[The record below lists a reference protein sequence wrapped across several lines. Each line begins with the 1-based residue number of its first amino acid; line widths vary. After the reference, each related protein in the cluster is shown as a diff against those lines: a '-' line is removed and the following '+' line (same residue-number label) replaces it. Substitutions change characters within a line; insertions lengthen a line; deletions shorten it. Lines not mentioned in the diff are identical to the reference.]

1 MRLTR
6 AEIDLNALA
15 SNVRAIRSHLPGGMK
30 IMGLVKAN
38 AYGHGLVAV
47 AQALVRFGIDYLG
60 VGFLE
65 EGVVLREHG
74 ITSPILVLGGV
85 LGHQVKDFFEHDLEI
100 TVSSIELARRIEEES
115 RETFHTRVRVHL
127 KIDTGMER
135 LGVHS
140 ERALPF
146 IEEVAKLQH
155 VEIVGIYSHFATADE
170 KDKSFAHEQL
180 RRFCSLIDQIRER
193 GIDPP
198 LVHIANSG
206 AVVDLPESYCTMV
219 RPGIMLYGY
228 YPSKETSES
237 ILLKHVLSLK
247 SRVVFLKEVD
257 AGTSISYGRL
267 YTTKTRT
274 KIATVPVG
282 YGDGYN
288 RKLTNRGEVLIRGRR
303 YPVVGA
309 VCMDQIMIDV
319 GLEADI
325 HVGDDV
331 VLLGSDHGESI
342 SAWDIADKV
351 GTIPYEIF
359 TGITARVPRIFI
371 Q

>member
-6 AEIDLNALA
+6 AEVDLNALG
-15 SNVRAIRSHLPGGMK
+15 SNVRAIRNHLPQGMM

-47 AQALVRFGIDYLG
+47 AQALVRLGIDYLG

-74 ITSPILVLGGV
+74 ITSPILILGGV
-85 LGHQVKDFFEHDLEI
+85 LGHQVKDFFEHDLDI
-100 TVSSIELARRIEEES
+100 TISSIELARRIEEES
-115 RETFHTRVRVHL
+115 RENFHTRVRVHL

-140 ERALPF
+140 DRALPF
-146 IEEVAKLQH
+146 IEGVSKLPH
-155 VEIVGIYSHFATADE
+155 IEIVGMYSHLATADE
-170 KDKSFAHEQL
+170 ADKSFAHEQI
-180 RRFCSLIDQIRER
+180 RRFCALIDRMRER
-193 GIDPP
+193 GIVPP
-198 LVHIANSG
+198 LIHIANSG
-206 AVVDLPESYCTMV
+206 AIVDLPESYFTMV

-228 YPSKETSES
+228 YPSKQTSES
-237 ILLKHVLSLK
+237 IPLKPVLSLK
-247 SRVVFLKEVD
+247 SRVVFLKEVES
-257 AGTSISYGRL
+257 GTSISYGRL
-267 YTTKTRT
+267 YTTKEKT

-288 RKLTNRGEVLIRGRR
+288 RKLSNRGEVLIRGRR

-319 GLEADI
+319 GLNPDI

-331 VLLGSDHGESI
+331 ILLGSDHRESI
-342 SAWDIADKV
+342 SAWELAEKV